1 MTFKMA
7 VGGLTALVLVVG
19 AGGCASMQGG
29 GSALQGS
36 SALLDQLG
44 GSTQLKAL
52 SDAFVNNAAS
62 DPRSSKLLSG
72 ANLGSLKSKVSDQFC
87 STLGGGCSAPLT
99 SAQVTE
105 AAKKVDAP
113 TSSGLNDSLMKALDS
128 IKASPIAKET
138 VTKLLGPQLGGIV
151 AGLL

>member
-1 MTFKMA
+1 MISRIVA
-7 VGGLTALVLVVG
+7 GSLIALVLLVN
-19 AGGCASMQGG
+19 AGGCGSM
-29 GSALQGS
+29 QGS
-36 SALLDQLG
+36 SAGLLDQLG
-44 GSTQLKAL
+44 GNTQIKAL

-72 ANLGSLKSKVSDQFC
+72 ANLGALKSKVSDQFC
-87 STLGGGCSAPLT
+87 ATLGGGCAAPLT

-105 AAKKVDAP
+105 AAKKVDTP
-113 TSSGLNDSLMKALDS
+113 TSSGLSDSLMKALDS
-128 IKASPIAKET
+128 VKASPVAKET

>member
-1 MTFKMA
+1 MISRIVA
-7 VGGLTALVLVVG
+7 GSLIALVLLVN
-19 AGGCASMQGG
+19 AGGCGSM
-29 GSALQGS
+29 QGS
-36 SALLDQLG
+36 SAGLLDQLG
-44 GSTQLKAL
+44 GNTQIKAL

-72 ANLGSLKSKVSDQFC
+72 ANLGALKSKVSDQFC
-87 STLGGGCSAPLT
+87 ATLGGGCAAPLT

-113 TSSGLNDSLMKALDS
+113 TSSGLSDSLMKALDS
-128 IKASPIAKET
+128 VKASPVAKET

>member
-1 MTFKMA
+1 MISRIVA
-7 VGGLTALVLVVG
+7 GSLIALVLLVN
-19 AGGCASMQGG
+19 AGGCGSM
-29 GSALQGS
+29 QGS
-36 SALLDQLG
+36 SAGLLDQLG
-44 GSTQLKAL
+44 GNTQIKAL

-72 ANLGSLKSKVSDQFC
+72 ANLGALKSKVSDQFC
-87 STLGGGCSAPLT
+87 ATLGGGCAAPLT

-113 TSSGLNDSLMKALDS
+113 TSSGLSDSLMKALDS
-128 IKASPIAKET
+128 VKASPVAKET
-138 VTKLLGPQLGGIV
+138 VTKVLGPQLGGIV

>member
-1 MTFKMA
+1 MISRIVA
-7 VGGLTALVLVVG
+7 GCLIALVLLVN
-19 AGGCASMQGG
+19 AGGCGSM
-29 GSALQGS
+29 QGS
-36 SALLDQLG
+36 SAGLLDQLG
-44 GSTQLKAL
+44 GSTQIKAL

-72 ANLGSLKSKVSDQFC
+72 ANLGALKSKVSDQFC
-87 STLGGGCSAPLT
+87 ATLGGGCAAPLT

-105 AAKKVDAP
+105 AAKKVDTP
-113 TSSGLNDSLMKALDS
+113 TSSGLSDSLMKALDS
-128 IKASPIAKET
+128 VKASPVAKET

>member
-1 MTFKMA
+1 MTFRIVA
-7 VGGLTALVLVVG
+7 SCLIAFVLVVG
-19 AGGCASMQGG
+19 AGGCGSM
-29 GSALQGS
+29 QGS
-36 SALLDQLG
+36 SAGLLDQLG
-44 GSTQLKAL
+44 GSTQIKAL

-87 STLGGGCSAPLT
+87 ATLGGGCAAPLT

-113 TSSGLNDSLMKALDS
+113 TSSGLSDSLMKALDS
-128 IKASPIAKET
+128 VKASPVAKET

>member
-1 MTFKMA
+1 MISRIVA
-7 VGGLTALVLVVG
+7 GGLIALVLLVN
-19 AGGCASMQGG
+19 AGGCGSM
-29 GSALQGS
+29 QGS
-36 SALLDQLG
+36 SAGLLDQLG
-44 GSTQLKAL
+44 GNTQIKAL

-72 ANLGSLKSKVSDQFC
+72 ANLGALKSKVSDQFC
-87 STLGGGCSAPLT
+87 ATLGGGCAAPLT

-105 AAKKVDAP
+105 AAKKVDTP
-113 TSSGLNDSLMKALDS
+113 TSSGLSDSLMKALDS
-128 IKASPIAKET
+128 VKASPVAKET

>member
-1 MTFKMA
+1 VTFRIVA
-7 VGGLTALVLVVG
+7 SCLIAFVLVVG
-19 AGGCASMQGG
+19 AGGCGSM
-29 GSALQGS
+29 QGS
-36 SALLDQLG
+36 SAGLLDQLG
-44 GSTQLKAL
+44 GSTQIKAL

-87 STLGGGCSAPLT
+87 ATLGGGCAAPLT

-113 TSSGLNDSLMKALDS
+113 TSSGLSDSLMKALDS
-128 IKASPIAKET
+128 VKASPVAKET

>member
-1 MTFKMA
+1 MTFRIVA
-7 VGGLTALVLVVG
+7 SCLIAFVLVVG
-19 AGGCASMQGG
+19 AGGCGSMQG
-29 GSALQGS
+29 GS
-36 SALLDQLG
+36 SALLDQVG
-44 GSTQLKAL
+44 GSTQIKAL

-72 ANLGSLKSKVSDQFC
+72 ANLGALKTKVSDQFC
-87 STLGGGCSAPLT
+87 ATLGGGCAAPLT

-105 AAKKVDAP
+105 AAKKGDAP
-113 TSSGLNDSLMKALDS
+113 TSSGLSDSLMKALDS
-128 IKASPIAKET
+128 VKASPVAKET

>member
-1 MTFKMA
+1 MLAESLMDMA
-7 VGGLTALVLVVG
+7 ARFQHRAAVAPGED
-19 AGGCASMQGG
+19 
-29 GSALQGS
+29 
-36 SALLDQLG
+36 LDM
-44 GSTQLKAL
+44 

-72 ANLGSLKSKVSDQFC
+72 ANLGALKSKVSDQFC
-87 STLGGGCSAPLT
+87 AALGGGCAAPLT

-113 TSSGLNDSLMKALDS
+113 TSSGLTDSLMKALDS
-128 IKASPIAKET
+128 VKASPVAKEG

>member
-1 MTFKMA
+1 MISRIVA
-7 VGGLTALVLVVG
+7 GCLIALVLLVN
-19 AGGCASMQGG
+19 AGGCGSM
-29 GSALQGS
+29 QGS
-36 SALLDQLG
+36 SAGLLDQLG
-44 GSTQLKAL
+44 GNTQIKAL

-72 ANLGSLKSKVSDQFC
+72 ANLGALKSKVSDQFC
-87 STLGGGCSAPLT
+87 ATLGGGCAAPLT

-105 AAKKVDAP
+105 AAKKVDTP
-113 TSSGLNDSLMKALDS
+113 TSSGLSDSLMKALDS
-128 IKASPIAKET
+128 VKASPVAKET

>member
-1 MTFKMA
+1 MISRIVA
-7 VGGLTALVLVVG
+7 GSLIALVLLVN
-19 AGGCASMQGG
+19 AGGCGSM
-29 GSALQGS
+29 QGS
-36 SALLDQLG
+36 SAGLLDQLG
-44 GSTQLKAL
+44 GSTQIKAL

-72 ANLGSLKSKVSDQFC
+72 ANLGALKSKVSDQFC
-87 STLGGGCSAPLT
+87 ATLGGGCAAPLT

-105 AAKKVDAP
+105 AAKKVDTP
-113 TSSGLNDSLMKALDS
+113 TSSGLSDSLMKALDS
-128 IKASPIAKET
+128 VKASPVAKET

>member
-1 MTFKMA
+1 MISRMIAASLVT
-7 VGGLTALVLVVG
+7 LTLVVG
-19 AGGCASMQGG
+19 AAGCGSMQSGAG
-29 GSALQGS
+29 V
-36 SALLDQLG
+36 LDQLG
-44 GSTQLKAL
+44 GTTQLKAL

-72 ANLGSLKSKVSDQFC
+72 ANLGTLKSKVSDQFC
-87 STLGGGCSAPLT
+87 AVMGGGCTAPLT
-99 SAQVTE
+99 NAQITE

-113 TSSGLNDSLMKALDS
+113 TSSGLNDSLTKALDS
-128 IKASPIAKET
+128 IKASPVVKEG

>member
-1 MTFKMA
+1 MISRIVA
-7 VGGLTALVLVVG
+7 GCLIALVLVVN
-19 AGGCASMQGG
+19 AGGCGSM
-29 GSALQGS
+29 QGS
-36 SALLDQLG
+36 SAGLLDQLG
-44 GSTQLKAL
+44 GSTQIKAL

-72 ANLGSLKSKVSDQFC
+72 ANLGTLKTKVSDQFC
-87 STLGGGCSAPLT
+87 ATLGGGCAAPLT

-113 TSSGLNDSLMKALDS
+113 TSSGLSDSLMKALDS
-128 IKASPIAKET
+128 VKASPVAKET

>member
-1 MTFKMA
+1 MISRIVA
-7 VGGLTALVLVVG
+7 GCLIALVLVVN
-19 AGGCASMQGG
+19 AGGCGSMQGSG
-29 GSALQGS
+29 AG
-36 SALLDQLG
+36 LLDQLG
-44 GSTQLKAL
+44 GNTQIKAL

-72 ANLGSLKSKVSDQFC
+72 ANLGALKSKVSDQFC
-87 STLGGGCSAPLT
+87 ATLGGGCAAPLT

-105 AAKKVDAP
+105 AAKKVDTP
-113 TSSGLNDSLMKALDS
+113 TSSGLSDSLMKALDS
-128 IKASPIAKET
+128 VKASPVAKET